1 VAHRI
6 GSRRNQKFR
15 RLFLREWREARGLT
29 QARLLERIREREP
42 TFSDATLS
50 RLENGKQPY
59 TQPVLE
65 TLAWAL
71 GCEPQDLIMRRPDSE
86 IWTIW
91 DTLQGLEPEQ
101 RQQLAAIA
109 KTFRRTGS

>member
-1 VAHRI
+1 
-6 GSRRNQKFR
+6 
-15 RLFLREWREARGLT
+15 
-29 QARLLERIREREP
+29 
-42 TFSDATLS
+42 
-50 RLENGKQPY
+50 
-59 TQPVLE
+59 
-65 TLAWAL
+65 
-71 GCEPQDLIMRRPDSE
+71 MRRPDSE

>member
-65 TLAWAL
+65 TLAAGPYHAPPGQRDMDNL
-71 GCEPQDLIMRRPDSE
+71 GH
-86 IWTIW
+86 
-91 DTLQGLEPEQ
+91 
-101 RQQLAAIA
+101 AAGA
-109 KTFRRTGS
+109 